1 MAIIVK
7 PVTAKQEDPDKV
19 MIALMINKQVHM
31 TIKLYCVKTG
41 ITMKEFFE
49 PYSQEFEKQLLA
61 KAAEIT
67 EMERQAEVQRLK
79 EIEEQKIAAEHPL
92 EVPGQQL
99 EEPITQ

>member
-1 MAIIVK
+1 MASTK
-7 PVTAKQEDPDKV
+7 DDSDKMV
-19 MIALMINKQVHM
+19 VPLLVDKQVHM

-41 ITMKEFFE
+41 TTMKDFFK
-49 PYSQEFEKQLLA
+49 PYSDWLESQLLV

-79 EIEEQKIAAEHPL
+79 QLEEQKIVEEHPL

-99 EEPITQ
+99 EEPITH